1 MLEVPQLDFA
11 TLNYV
16 APLYTQASVVG
27 TSLWDWSGPSQS
39 VQHIALAVMG
49 LGQILP
55 IPSPASNATWTL
67 DFWGPALQCNDVAKT
82 ERDRTWVNIW
92 NSYNGSNTGPYVF
105 LSWVPWSYLD
115 DSLDGLPDRR
125 PDGSPLQFS
134 PPDGDINLP
143 FLFSVTSDLPV
154 IGPPASFLT
163 TNGSA
168 SFFIAIFPEA
178 LNFTLIYER
187 ADEPTLIRHQVFA
200 DSWNSCDFQ
209 MIHEITDPGTARCSN
224 NKGQGTAAPQTTAA
238 QIYANSTLLRCDLL
252 NTSYSVDFI
261 YSGVTQDIHVSSD
274 MTGNSTIMNS
284 TGIFVGPQS
293 SLTGS
298 LTSDPE
304 TPLPPPANCSS
315 FMPFDRLDAI
325 ELCVF
330 DLDGIRQL
338 SYQGIMAAFNRLV
351 LGSIQTQD
359 NTIDTNTSVVSTI
372 LATAEEFAFLRN
384 WSPSDQNAGGNSG
397 RLTGDLQSVIS
408 NSTGWA
414 YPGLVNLN
422 PINTNADL
430 KSTLE
435 RLFQNFTISLL
446 AEPYLQ

>member
-1 MLEVPQLDFA
+1 MLQVPQFDFA

-16 APLYTQASVVG
+16 APLSNSDGFRG
-27 TSLWDWSGPSQS
+27 TYLWDWSGPSQS

-67 DFWGPALQCNDVAKT
+67 EFWGPALQCNDVAKT

-92 NSYNGSNTGPYVF
+92 NSYNRSTTGPYAF
-105 LSWVPWSYLD
+105 LSWVPWSSLGG
-115 DSLDGLPDRR
+115 SLDGIPEDIDLPY
-125 PDGSPLQFS
+125 
-134 PPDGDINLP
+134 GDVNTNLP
-143 FLFSVTSDLPV
+143 FLFNLSSDLPV
-154 IGPPASFLT
+154 IGPPASFLP

-168 SFFIAIFPEA
+168 SFFIAVFPETQ
-178 LNFTLIYER
+178 NFTLSFDGAEHL
-187 ADEPTLIRHQVFA
+187 TLIRDEVSP
-200 DSWNSCDFQ
+200 DLWISCEFQ
-209 MIHEITDPGTARCSN
+209 MIHEITD
-224 NKGQGTAAPQTTAA
+224 QGTAGCDKHSQGIGAHQIMAA
-238 QIYANSTLLRCDLL
+238 QLYVNSTLLRCDLV

-261 YSGVTQDIHVSSD
+261 YSGGTQDIHVSSD
-274 MTGNSTIMNS
+274 RTGNSTIMNS
-284 TGIFVGPQS
+284 TGTFVGPQTS
-293 SLTGS
+293 PDI

-304 TPLPPPANCSS
+304 ASPPANCSS
-315 FMPFDRLDAI
+315 FLPYYALDLSYTV
-325 ELCVF
+325 EPCVF

-359 NTIDTNTSVVSTI
+359 SSIDTNTSIVSTV
-372 LATAEEFAFLRN
+372 LAAAEEFAFLRD
-384 WSPSDQNAGGNSG
+384 WSPSDENVGGIG
-397 RLTGDLQSVIS
+397 GPQTGDMQSVIS

-414 YPGLVNLN
+414 YPGLVNSN
-422 PINTNADL
+422 PTNTDADL
-430 KSTLE
+430 KSTIE